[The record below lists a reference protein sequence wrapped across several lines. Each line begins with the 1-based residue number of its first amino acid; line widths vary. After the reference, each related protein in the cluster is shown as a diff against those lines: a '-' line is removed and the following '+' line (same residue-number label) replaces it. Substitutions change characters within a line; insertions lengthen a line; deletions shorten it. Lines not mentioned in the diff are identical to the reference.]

1 MKDNFWTYWLLRG
14 GGGLET
20 GGGGLGSG
28 SLLGRDG
35 LLGGFVFIP
44 VP

>member
-1 MKDNFWTYWLLRG
+1 MAEGLMLLRG

-20 GGGGLGSG
+20 GGSEGLKGGASFQASIRSMGK
-28 SLLGRDG
+28 R
-35 LLGGFVFIP
+35 P